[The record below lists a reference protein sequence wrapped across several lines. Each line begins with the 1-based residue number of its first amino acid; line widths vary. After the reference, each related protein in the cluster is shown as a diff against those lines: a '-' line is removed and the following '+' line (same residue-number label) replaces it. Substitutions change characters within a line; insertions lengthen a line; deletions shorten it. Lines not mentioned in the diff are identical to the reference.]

1 MIHIISIVLTDLTA
15 EVVRLAGETQ
25 ESHLLI
31 KDSGKMYNWAEKASG
46 FVSPSETFLNT
57 IFFCILQL
65 VPLSDYYW
73 GKN

>member
-31 KDSGKMYNWAEKASG
+31 KDSGKMYN
-46 FVSPSETFLNT
+46 
-57 IFFCILQL
+57 
-65 VPLSDYYW
+65 
-73 GKN
+73 